1 MNQKQRNTIIITL
14 GALAAIGPFSI
25 DMYLPGFPAI
35 AADLDTDISHVG
47 LSLTSYFIGISVG
60 QIIYGPLIDRFGRK
74 KPLSIGLL
82 IYMVAAV
89 GCALSPDVYWL
100 IGLRLLLALGGCV
113 GMVAGRA
120 VVRDLFPPAETAK
133 VFSSLILVMG
143 VAPIIAPTLGG
154 YVTATL
160 GWRYIFYL
168 LAVIGGAMLL
178 MISRFLPES
187 KGPDP
192 AVSLKPGRVFTEYM
206 QVFKEPS
213 FISYAIAGS
222 ISFAG
227 MFAYISGSPFVFME
241 YFALSETFYGWLFGL
256 NAFGFIAGS
265 QLNRLW
271 LKTKSPSFVALRS
284 GICLTIVGAL
294 LAIGSLMDILG
305 PTGTFALIF
314 FFLFFL
320 GFLAPNTTA
329 LTLEPFTR
337 YIGSA
342 SAMLGS
348 LQMIAGALASAL
360 VSSLHNGT
368 PVPMTLVMA
377 GSAGIALVA
386 LLVRR
391 NSAKKQTQA
400 EAAQMAGAH

>member
-1 MNQKQRNTIIITL
+1 MNQQQRNTIIITL

-35 AADLDTDISHVG
+35 AADLETDIAHVG

-74 KPLSIGLL
+74 KPLSVGLL
-82 IYMVAAV
+82 LYMAAAV

-154 YVTATL
+154 YVTAAF

-168 LAVIGGAMLL
+168 LAIIGGAMLL
-178 MISRFLPES
+178 MISRLLPES
-187 KGPDP
+187 KVPDP
-192 AVSLKPGRVFTEYM
+192 TVSLKPSKVFKEYM

-213 FISYAIAGS
+213 FTSYALAGS

-241 YFALSETFYGWLFGL
+241 YFALSETLYGWLFGL

-271 LKTKSPSFVALRS
+271 LKKRSPSYVALRT
-284 GICLTIVGAL
+284 GFCLSVVGLL
-294 LAIGSLMDILG
+294 LAGGSLLG
-305 PTGTFALIF
+305 LLSATGTFVLIF
-314 FFLFFL
+314 SFLFFL

-348 LQMIAGALASAL
+348 LQMIAGALASAV
-360 VSSLHNGT
+360 VSSLHDGT
-368 PVPMTLVMA
+368 PLPMALVMA
-377 GSAGIALVA
+377 GSACIALIA

-391 NSAKKQTQA
+391 RSAKKEALA
-400 EAAQMAGAH
+400 ETRMAGAH